1 MKIKKGD
8 TVQVTVGKDK
18 GRTGRV
24 IEVLRRE
31 NRVRVE
37 GVAVYKRHLKAGR
50 SQSAPEGGIQ
60 ERNAPIDASNVQVV
74 DPASKKPT
82 RVGYKFDGDK
92 KVRVGR
98 GKLAGA
104 VLDTK

>member
-1 MKIKKGD
+1 MRIKKGD
-8 TVQVTVGKDK
+8 TVFVIAGKDK

-24 IEVLRRE
+24 IEVLRE
-31 NRVRVE
+31 ADRVRVE
-37 GVAVYKRHLKAGR
+37 GIAKYKKHQKAGR
-50 SQSAPEGGIQ
+50 SQSNPEGGIV
-60 ERNAPIDASNVQVV
+60 EKTGTIHASNVMVV

-82 RVGYKFDGDK
+82 RVGVKMDGDR

-104 VLDTK
+104 VLDAK

>member
-8 TVQVTVGKDK
+8 TVLVTVGKDK

-60 ERNAPIDASNVQVV
+60 ERNAAIDVSNVQVV

-104 VLDTK
+104 VLDSK

>member
-8 TVQVTVGKDK
+8 NVLVTVGKDK

-24 IEVLRRE
+24 LEVLVGE

-50 SQSAPEGGIQ
+50 SQSSPEGGIQ
-60 ERNAPIDASNVQVV
+60 ERNGTIDASNVQVL
-74 DPASKKPT
+74 DPATNKPT
-82 RVGYKFDGDK
+82 RVGYKFEGDK

-98 GKLAGA
+98 GKLSGA